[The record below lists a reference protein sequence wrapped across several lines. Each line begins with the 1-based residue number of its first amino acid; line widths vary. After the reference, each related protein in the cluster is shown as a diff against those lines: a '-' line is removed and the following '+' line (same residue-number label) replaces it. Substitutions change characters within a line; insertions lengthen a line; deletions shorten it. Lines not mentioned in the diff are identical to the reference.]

1 MRGWIKVAHNHTP
14 QSYPEKE
21 PLSFMLQAHDEMT
34 SGTPPYKRLQWVLWS
49 VLILTLATIW
59 LSSQW
64 HMGTAENKSVHW
76 ASVERRFEHE
86 STTSRIQA
94 LPDHWRG
101 QGHSGTGIA
110 TYHFVTELSKDEA
123 QDSRDRSWGLL
134 FSALSG
140 EHRIVLNGILLQ
152 DTRET
157 SSAMGEPS
165 PTLLDV
171 PGHALRAGTNTLEIT
186 VNARSR
192 GGITQPV
199 LAPAQDIRQAHLLHQ
214 MWNVVVPLLL
224 NLTNITF
231 SVFMIALWWNRPQ
244 EHAVALFGL
253 LNIVVSIR
261 NCCYY
266 LPNELGIPGWLSSW
280 LFFSAHVASVTL
292 LGWFILALSQSPSKT
307 WSRLLKGVFVGFPLV
322 ALAALPWDEDLLQT
336 RTWLQGPLILL
347 TLPSLWMLWRFLRH
361 QETRTLMGLL
371 VGLLAIV
378 MAGAHDYI
386 NARLIQHPEH
396 WNWMP
401 WAIPLATPA
410 FGAYLLKR
418 IARTFS
424 ALEHLNASLEQQV
437 AERTHELQQAN
448 LAKSRFLAAASHDLR
463 QPVAAI
469 GLMTELLRQ
478 QTQAPAQQ
486 ALTNKLS
493 AAVVSME
500 EQLNGLLD
508 LSRLDAGDIVVRPQA
523 VPLAPLLQSILAHVQ
538 EPAREKALSLRVRAG
553 DTVAWCDPVLL
564 EQVLRNLVGNAVRHT
579 RAGGVLIAVRPR
591 AARLRIEV
599 WDTGPGIAEADQ
611 QRVFDEFVQLPS
623 NAAAGRGL
631 GLGLAIARRAASL
644 MGTTLRLR
652 SRPGRGSCF
661 SLELPALLDTDTS
674 TPSAQPS
681 RSDRPPSLLRTPEQ
695 TEATAPSARRVLL
708 VEDEAPLRQAL
719 SLTLVHWGWEV
730 DAHAS
735 VQAAQTQ
742 AQGPWALVITD
753 HHLPDGEGGDVLQW
767 ARQLQ
772 PGVPSIVITG
782 DTAPEQLR
790 VLATLDAPVLH
801 KPFRPEKL
809 RAMIGETMA
818 LTSDDSV

>member
-1 MRGWIKVAHNHTP
+1 MTRMGPADRTILPPLQVTHDTPAWLHRGAWLLMLLIAGLWIAGALLPHP
-14 QSYPEKE
+14 QSSESIQWGEAQRTWIQAP
-21 PLSFMLQAHDEMT
+21 AHDA
-34 SGTPPYKRLQWVLWS
+34 P
-49 VLILTLATIW
+49 
-59 LSSQW
+59 
-64 HMGTAENKSVHW
+64 TALETQTV
-76 ASVERRFEHE
+76 
-86 STTSRIQA
+86 T
-94 LPDHWRG
+94 LPDAWAPQGYAQGGAARYHLPFQWNPSSPQERSQLWALRFQDISAEHRIRINGHLLADRTTPRG
-101 QGHSGTGIA
+101 QGGSMHTQW
-110 TYHFVTELSKDEA
+110 VT
-123 QDSRDRSWGLL
+123 
-134 FSALSG
+134 
-140 EHRIVLNGILLQ
+140 V
-152 DTRET
+152 
-157 SSAMGEPS
+157 P
-165 PTLLDV
+165 PTLLQAGDNRIEVDV
-171 PGHALRAGTNTLEIT
+171 WHSIQGGLSAPSLAPKVDMTARHLWQDVFHRHALLA
-186 VNARSR
+186 VN
-192 GGITQPV
+192 
-199 LAPAQDIRQAHLLHQ
+199 LASFSFS
-214 MWNVVVPLLL
+214 MFVLLL
-224 NLTNITF
+224 
-231 SVFMIALWWNRPQ
+231 WWVRRQ
-244 EHAVALFGL
+244 EVAAGLFGL
-253 LNIVVSIR
+253 LIGVAFAR
-261 NCCYY
+261 NCSYFITEDIG
-266 LPNELGIPGWLSSW
+266 LAPEISSW
-280 LFFSAHVASVTL
+280 LFFMAHVITAVTQ
-292 LGWFILALSQSPSKT
+292 GWLVMHITGRHPAWLKKALTS
-307 WSRLLKGVFVGFPLV
+307 V
-322 ALAALPWDEDLLQT
+322 ALAAPVIGLLALPWDPALTQT
-336 RTWLQGPLILL
+336 RNVLQPVLI
-347 TLPSLWMLWRFLRH
+347 
-361 QETRTLMGLL
+361 GLL
-371 VGLLAIV
+371 CPTLWLLWASRKQFQLGGLMLALMIGAGLVLLSGLHDFVMLRLVGDIS
-378 MAGAHDYI
+378 
-386 NARLIQHPEH
+386 ARNWLI
-396 WNWMP
+396 
-401 WAIPLATPA
+401 WAIPTIMPA
-410 FGAYLLKR
+410 FSAMLLSR
-418 IARTFS
+418 VAQAFDQ
-424 ALEHLNASLEQQV
+424 LEHLNASLEQQV

-508 LSRLDAGDIVVRPQA
+508 LSRLDAGDIVVRQQA

-591 AARLRIEV
+591 DARLRIEV

-611 QRVFDEFVQLPS
+611 QRVFDEFVQLPDGS
-623 NAAAGRGL
+623 TAGRGL
-631 GLGLAIARRAASL
+631 GLGLAIARRASAL

-661 SLELPALLDTDTS
+661 SLELPALPDTDTS
-674 TPSAQPS
+674 APPAQPS
-681 RSDRPPSLLRTPEQ
+681 RSARPPSVQRTPEQ
-695 TEATAPSARRVLL
+695 TQTPAPSARRVLL

-719 SLTLVHWGWEV
+719 SLTLVHWGWVV

>member
-1 MRGWIKVAHNHTP
+1 
-14 QSYPEKE
+14 
-21 PLSFMLQAHDEMT
+21 
-34 SGTPPYKRLQWVLWS
+34 
-49 VLILTLATIW
+49 
-59 LSSQW
+59 
-64 HMGTAENKSVHW
+64 
-76 ASVERRFEHE
+76 
-86 STTSRIQA
+86 
-94 LPDHWRG
+94 
-101 QGHSGTGIA
+101 
-110 TYHFVTELSKDEA
+110 
-123 QDSRDRSWGLL
+123 
-134 FSALSG
+134 
-140 EHRIVLNGILLQ
+140 
-152 DTRET
+152 
-157 SSAMGEPS
+157 
-165 PTLLDV
+165 
-171 PGHALRAGTNTLEIT
+171 
-186 VNARSR
+186 
-192 GGITQPV
+192 
-199 LAPAQDIRQAHLLHQ
+199 

-292 LGWFILALSQSPSKT
+292 LGWFILALSQSPPQT
-307 WSRLLKGVFVGFPLV
+307 WSRLLTGVFVGFPLV

-500 EQLNGLLD
+500 EPLNGLLD

-523 VPLAPLLQSILAHVQ
+523 
-538 EPAREKALSLRVRAG
+538 
-553 DTVAWCDPVLL
+553 VAWCDPVLL

-591 AARLRIEV
+591 DARLRIEV

-611 QRVFDEFVQLPS
+611 QRVFDEFVQLPDGS
-623 NAAAGRGL
+623 TAGRGL
-631 GLGLAIARRAASL
+631 GLGLAIARRASAL

-674 TPSAQPS
+674 APPAQPS
-681 RSDRPPSLLRTPEQ
+681 RSARPPSVQRTPEQ
-695 TEATAPSARRVLL
+695 TQTPAPSAPRVLL
-708 VEDEAPLRQAL
+708 VEDQAPLRQAL

-730 DAHAS
+730 DAHAC

>member
-1 MRGWIKVAHNHTP
+1 
-14 QSYPEKE
+14 
-21 PLSFMLQAHDEMT
+21 MLQAHDELT
-34 SGTPPYKRLQWVLWS
+34 TGKPPYKRLQWVLWT
-49 VLILTLATIW
+49 VLILTLAAIW

-64 HMGTAENKSVHW
+64 HMSAAEDKSVNW
-76 ASVERRFEHE
+76 ASMERRFEHE
-86 STTSRIQA
+86 THTSRIGA
-94 LPDHWRG
+94 LPDHWRA

-110 TYHFVTELSKDEA
+110 TYYFVTELSIDQA

-157 SSAMGEPS
+157 SSAMGEPA

-171 PGHALRAGTNTLEIT
+171 PGHALRTGTNTLEIT

-199 LAPAQDIRQAHLLHQ
+199 LAPAQDLRQAHLLYQ

-292 LGWFILALSQSPSKT
+292 LGWFILALSQSPSRT
-307 WSRLLKGVFVGFPLV
+307 WSRLLTGVFVGFPLV
-322 ALAALPWDEDLLQT
+322 ALAVVPWDADLQQT

-378 MAGAHDYI
+378 VAGTHDYI
-386 NARLIQHPEH
+386 NARLIQHPAH

-437 AERTHELQQAN
+437 AERTHQLQQAN

-508 LSRLDAGDIVVRPQA
+508 LSRLDAGDIVVRQQA
-523 VPLAPLLQSILAHVQ
+523 MPLAPLLQSILAHVQ
-538 EPAREKALSLRVRAG
+538 EPAREKALSLRVRTG

-579 RAGGVLIAVRPR
+579 RTGGVLIAVRQR
-591 AARLRIEV
+591 DTLLRIDV

-611 QRVFDEFVQLPS
+611 QRVFDEFVQLPG
-623 NAAAGRGL
+623 NTAAGRGL

-644 MGTTLRLR
+644 MGATLRLR

-661 SLELPALLDTDTS
+661 SLELPVVADTGTSAL
-674 TPSAQPS
+674 SAQAL
-681 RSDRPPSLLRTPEQ
+681 RSARLPSLELTPERGP
-695 TEATAPSARRVLL
+695 TTAQKARRVLL

-735 VQAAQTQ
+735 VEAAQTQ

-753 HHLPDGEGGDVLQW
+753 HHLPDGEGGDVLRW
-767 ARQLQ
+767 VRRVQ
-772 PGVPSIVITG
+772 PDIAAVVITG